1 MTHRPLIPL
10 LPALAVLALAAC
22 SEPSAPAATMEPHVP
37 ATVTVMTFN
46 VENLFDNA
54 DAPGKDDAT
63 YLPLSAKQ
71 TESHIVGCNL
81 IEVGRWRD
89 SCLNLDWSDAAID
102 YKLAVVAEAIRQVDA
117 GRGPDIVAL
126 QEVENR
132 EILERLR
139 IEYLRDTGYAPAILI
154 EGQDRRG
161 IDVAFLTRLPVIGE
175 PELHPVG
182 FPDHPDRQ
190 PDTRGVLQATFELPD
205 GELLTGFVVHF
216 PAPFHPI
223 EMREVAYDSLNRLR
237 RELPDDHHVFAA
249 GDFNTPKREM
259 DETPMLDERVR
270 PHWIV
275 AHELGCGECRGT
287 NYWAEG
293 DSWSFL
299 DMILY
304 SPARGEN
311 ATWRIRADSV
321 RIANETSEQL
331 RPDGTPK
338 RFSPEPLGG
347 VSDHWPLMLTLEN
360 FKNKNL

>member
-1 MTHRPLIPL
+1 MSHRPPILL
-10 LPALAVLALAAC
+10 LPILAVFAC
-22 SEPSAPAATMEPHVP
+22 SEPPPAEVAAPEQAAPAA
-37 ATVTVMTFN
+37 VTIMTFN
-46 VENLFDNA
+46 VENLFDNV

-89 SCLNLDWSDAAID
+89 SCLNLDWRDDVID
-102 YKLAVVAEAIRQVDA
+102 YKLSVVADAILQVDD
-117 GRGPDIVAL
+117 GRGPDVVAL
-126 QEVENR
+126 QEVENLA
-132 EILERLR
+132 ILERLR
-139 IEYLRDTGYAPAILI
+139 TGYLSDAGYLPAILI

-161 IDVAFLTRLPVIGE
+161 IDVAFLTRLPVVGE
-175 PELHPVG
+175 PVLHPVE

-190 PDTRGVLQATFELPD
+190 PDTRGILEATFELP
-205 GELLTGFVVHF
+205 GGGLVTGFAVHF

-223 EMREVAYDSLNRLR
+223 EMREEAYDALNRLR
-237 RELPDDHHVFAA
+237 QELPDDRHVFAA

-259 DETPMLDERVR
+259 DETPILDERAR
-270 PHWIV
+270 PHWII
-275 AHELGCGECRGT
+275 AHELGCGDCRGT
-287 NYWAEG
+287 NYWPEG

-321 RIANETSEQL
+321 RVANETAEQI
-331 RPDGTPK
+331 RPDGAPK
-338 RFSPEPLGG
+338 RFSAEPVGG
-347 VSDHWPLMLTLEN
+347 VSDHWPLVVTLEN
-360 FKNKNL
+360 FKNKSL